1 MEFTG
6 VIKSINQDFITGD
19 VNITFSVN
27 EKALIFPEYERLK
40 TSKKLRVE
48 AKQYRKRRSLDANAY
63 LWVLLQKMAE
73 VLKSDKWSLYL
84 QMLKQYG
91 QFTYIVVKPNAV
103 ESVKKQW
110 RECEEIG
117 EVDVNGTKAVQMLCY
132 YGSSTYDSQQMA
144 HLIDKVVEEC
154 EELGIETISPAELQ
168 QMKERWGV
176 DIG

>member
-132 YGSSTYDSQQMA
+132 YGSSTYDTKQMSV
-144 HLIDKVVEEC
+144 LIDGVVSEC
-154 EELGIETISPAELQ
+154 EELGIETLPPTELARI
-168 QMKERWGV
+168 KEQWGV
-176 DIG
+176 NIG